1 MMIAFG
7 IAGLL
12 VLLALRVHI
21 ATALGFVALVA
32 VLLEDGLAKAPVIA
46 AQAMFNG
53 VNSFVLIAA
62 PFFMLAGE
70 IMNQGGISRRIYRV
84 AHALVGWVPGGLGQV
99 NILGSMFFAGMT
111 GSAISDA
118 VGLGTMEIKAMN
130 ERGYEKKFSAS
141 ITAASALLGPI
152 IPPSVPMVI
161 YGAVAGASIGQLFLA
176 GIVPGVLMGLSLMIV
191 VWIFALRGY
200 CPREPKPTARE
211 LRASLAG
218 AAPSLLIP
226 LFVIV
231 GIYAGLFTPTEAA
244 VAACAYA
251 LILATFYRELTVHEL
266 GRIVLRTIIATGALF
281 FIVAATALLGFI
293 VTRSGVMIELA
304 LWLGQEIKS
313 PTVLLLLIVGVYL
326 LVGLFMEPIAAMLLL
341 VPILLPGV
349 KLLGIDLVHFGI
361 ITVLALCIGL
371 LTPPVGL
378 LLYTVARIAD
388 LRADLLAVAVLPFLL
403 PLIVVLILIV
413 IFPELS
419 LALPRWLASLSR

>member
-1 MMIAFG
+1 MIAFG

-130 ERGYEKKFSAS
+130 DRGYEKKFSAS

-251 LILATFYRELTVHEL
+251 LILAAFYRELTVHEL
-266 GRIVLRTIIATGALF
+266 GRIVLRTVVATGALF
-281 FIVAATALLGFI
+281 FIVAATALLGFV

-388 LRADLLAVAVLPFLL
+388 LRADVLAVAVLPFLL
-403 PLIVVLILIV
+403 PLVVVLILIV